1 MPRHFHTDSRPGPSR
16 PGETIPLASA
26 STGQEVVLVR
36 MAGGHEFQHRMAEM
50 GLLPGVRF
58 RVISHARYGP
68 IIVSVKDTRL
78 MLGRGM
84 AQRVLVRPD

>member
-1 MPRHFHTDSRPGPSR
+1 
-16 PGETIPLASA
+16 
-26 STGQEVVLVR
+26 
-36 MAGGHEFQHRMAEM
+36 MAEM

>member
-1 MPRHFHTDSRPGPSR
+1 MH
-16 PGETIPLASA
+16 
-26 STGQEVVLVR
+26 
-36 MAGGHEFQHRMAEM
+36 GGHEFQHRMAEM

-68 IIVSVKDTRL
+68 IIISVKDTRL

-84 AQRVLVRPD
+84 ARRVMVRPCQ